1 MQVTWQENDGIM
13 EVRAT
18 GRLDGYWSDHLAQA
32 LDELLRQGNHSV
44 RLNMAEIEY
53 LSSLGIRVLISSHKK
68 FRAVGGS
75 FALRAPGSS
84 VLKVL
89 ELAGLAALLL
99 EGATT
104 AAPSPAASVPKAR
117 VEFTAAGARFEAY
130 TLTDSRMQARLVG
143 RPLAVPSPGY
153 GEADCERITLG
164 PADLALGLGGF
175 GENFASTVGR
185 FGEFM
190 GLAAHAASQPADGSN
205 VTDVLAA
212 DGDYLPQVQL
222 LYGLHCSG
230 QFGRLL
236 RFNVTDESTPLP
248 LSALLAEALNRSQA
262 GAACVAIAA
271 ETDSLVGAALRR
283 APVEAGVDP
292 CAFPDVRNWLSF
304 TVEPAHERRAVL
316 IVGVVTRHQSGW
328 LESLVRPVAATDGLS
343 GHLHAAVFR
352 PHPLPLGNIDLNG
365 VVREWFADSP
375 PESVLHL
382 LGDDRET
389 DSIRESL
396 LLRGACWVAP
406 LEPAS
411 GASA

>member
-1 MQVTWQENDGIM
+1 MQVTWQDNGDVM

-18 GRLDGYWSDHLAQA
+18 GRLDGYWSDHLSQA
-32 LDELLRQGNHSV
+32 LDELLRQGNHAV

-75 FALRAPGSS
+75 FALRAPGPS

-99 EGATT
+99 EGTSAAAT
-104 AAPSPAASVPKAR
+104 SPAASVPKAR

-130 TLTDSRMQARLVG
+130 TLTGTRMQARLLG
-143 RPLAVPSPGY
+143 RPLASGSVGY

-164 PADLALGLGGF
+164 GADLAFGLGGF
-175 GENFASTVGR
+175 GEDFASTVGR
-185 FGEFM
+185 FGEFL
-190 GLAAHAASQPADGSN
+190 GVGSHAATQAADGSN

-212 DGDYLPQVQL
+212 DADYLPQVQV
-222 LYGLHCSG
+222 LYGLHCTG

-236 RFNVTDESTPLP
+236 RFNVNDEAAPLP
-248 LSALLAEALNRSQA
+248 LSALLTEALTRSQA
-262 GAACVAIAA
+262 PAACVVVAA
-271 ETDSLVGAALRR
+271 ETASLVGAALRR
-283 APVEAGVDP
+283 APIEPGLDP
-292 CAFPDVRNWLSF
+292 FAFPDVRSWLSF

-316 IVGVVTRHQSGW
+316 IAGVITRPGGQW
-328 LESLVRPVAATDGLS
+328 LDALVRPLAAEDGLL

-352 PHPLPLGNIDLNG
+352 PHPLRLGNIALDE
-365 VVREWFADSP
+365 VVRAWFADSP
-375 PESVLHL
+375 PEAVLHL
-382 LGDDRET
+382 MGDDREP
-389 DSIRESL
+389 DALRESL

-406 LEPAS
+406 LEPLGVS
-411 GASA
+411 P

>member
-1 MQVTWQENDGIM
+1 MQVTWQDTDGVM
-13 EVRAT
+13 VVTAS

-32 LDELLRQGNHSV
+32 LDELLRQGSHAI
-44 RLNMAEIEY
+44 RLNMAGIDY

-75 FALRAPGSS
+75 FALREPAPP

-99 EGATT
+99 EGSIAEAT
-104 AAPSPAASVPKAR
+104 VPTGGIPRAR
-117 VEFTAAGARFEAY
+117 VEFTTAGARFEAY
-130 TLTDSRMQARLVG
+130 TLTSGSMQARVVG
-143 RPLAVPSPGY
+143 KPMEVPSRGY
-153 GEADCERITLG
+153 AQGDCERITLDR
-164 PADLALGLGGF
+164 ADVALGLGGF
-175 GENFASTVGR
+175 GEEFASTRER

-190 GLAAHAASQPADGSN
+190 GVASHAAAQPADGSN

-222 LYGLHCSG
+222 LYGLHCTG

-236 RFNVTDESTPLP
+236 RFNVTDETAPLP
-248 LSALLAEALNRSQA
+248 LSTLLTEALSRSQSRS
-262 GAACVAIAA
+262 ACIAIAA
-271 ETDSLVGAALRR
+271 ETASLVGAALRR
-283 APVEAGVDP
+283 APMEAGLDP
-292 CAFPDVRNWLSF
+292 FGFPDVRRWLSF

-316 IVGVVTRHQSGW
+316 ITGVVTQPGTGW
-328 LESLVRPVAATDGLS
+328 LDAIVRPIAGAEGPL

-352 PHPLPLGNIDLNG
+352 PHPLPLGNIDLAV
-365 VVREWFADSP
+365 VVRDWFTDSA

-382 LGDDRET
+382 LADDRDEGVP
-389 DSIRESL
+389 RESL

-406 LEPAS
+406 LEQA
-411 GASA
+411 GGSA